1 MPATITA
8 VGTWSALDDQNPE
21 SQAPGAEVNEIIATH
36 RDTVEQR
43 FQPRALA
50 YRDSYAMDVDGLQ
63 EVMQF
68 AGLFAAGY
76 AITPLAAIA
85 RIIDI
90 LQGAF
95 QNTEELTDQ
104 RVYTQA

>member
-1 MPATITA
+1 MPAVITA
-8 VGTWSALDDQNPE
+8 SGTWSALDDQNPV
-21 SQAPGAEVNEIIATH
+21 SQAPGAQVNEVIRVH

-43 FQPRALA
+43 FMPRALD
-50 YRDSYAMDVDGLQ
+50 YRNSYPEDVDGLQ

-76 AITPLAAIA
+76 GIPAPAAIA

-90 LQGAF
+90 LQKSF
-95 QNTEELTDQ
+95 ENTEELTDQ
-104 RVYTQA
+104 RVYTP